1 MSATIAQPSRRTWR
15 IWPVFVGLAV
25 FALLLLVW
33 LWNWDW
39 FIPIVESRA
48 SVALGRRVTITHLHV
63 TLGRQTTIAADDVV
77 VANPDGF
84 PQSVPLAAIGRLTIV
99 ADVMNYVH
107 HRTILLPLIGVDG
120 ARIAATAL
128 ENGQN
133 NFTIKPPQSNTANQK
148 PSAPPQIG
156 DLAITDSQAHVVDP
170 RFKSNFILDISTLK
184 PTDKTPAS
192 IVVGARG
199 TYGGQP
205 ITGRF
210 VGGALLTLRDAAHP
224 YPIDL
229 HLANGQTR
237 VSMVGTVENPLN
249 FAGARVKLSFS
260 GPDMSELYPLTG
272 IPIPKTPPFSIVSNV
287 DYQKPRIRLTNLEGR
302 VGSSDLEGS
311 ISEDPGASGKPDVIM
326 DLSSRRVDLTDLG
339 GFIGTPAGKPTTP
352 GETAEQEKALAEA
365 KAKKTLLPDAPIYL
379 PKLNVAN
386 IHLKYRGEHIENKF
400 TPFDKLLATMD
411 LVDGRI
417 TLHPLEFTVAQGGI
431 ISNIDLVPQPDK
443 VLHADA
449 NIRFQRLDL
458 SRLLQATHTF
468 HGKGI
473 IGGEAKIVTNGNSL
487 ATMMGHGD
495 GEVKLALISGGNLSA
510 LLVDIAGLEFGNALL
525 SALGVP
531 NRADIQCFVTDLPL
545 RHGIMDLNVFLLD
558 TTEGRI
564 TGKGNI
570 DFTDQMLNLSLT
582 TRSKGFSIGS
592 LSGPINITGPLGSP
606 SIRPGAEIMARAGA
620 AAGLGVLLTPLGAL
634 LPTIQFGVG
643 DNNACTHAE
652 DVERQPLALPSRT
665 VTRRHRRRE

>member
-1 MSATIAQPSRRTWR
+1 MSATVARPSGRAWR
-15 IWPVFVGLAV
+15 IWPIFVGLVV
-25 FALLLLVW
+25 FGILLLIW

-39 FIPIVESRA
+39 FIPIVDSRA
-48 SVALGRRVTITHLHV
+48 SAALGRQVTITHLHV
-63 TLGRQTTIAADDVV
+63 ALGRKTTVAADGVT
-77 VANPDGF
+77 VANPAGF
-84 PQSVPLAAIGRLTIV
+84 PQSTPFADIGRLTIV
-99 ADVMNYVH
+99 ADVMNYIRN
-107 HRTILLPLIGVDG
+107 RTIVLPLIGVDK

-128 ENGQN
+128 ESGQN
-133 NFTIKPPQSNTANQK
+133 NYTITPQGGSRSDQK

-156 DLAITDSQAHVVDP
+156 DLEITDSQAHVVDP
-170 RFKSNFILDISTLK
+170 RFKSNFLLDISTTR
-184 PTDKTPAS
+184 PEAAAPSS
-192 IVVGARG
+192 IVVAARG
-199 TYGGQP
+199 TYAAQP

-210 VGGALLTLRDAAHP
+210 VGGALLSLRDAAHP

-272 IPIPKTPPFSIVSNV
+272 VPIPKTPPFSIVGNV
-287 DYQKPRIRLTNLEGR
+287 DYVKPRIRLTNLEGR

-311 ISEDPGASGKPDVIM
+311 ITEDPGSSGKPDVIM
-326 DLSSRRVDLTDLG
+326 DLASRRIDLTDLG
-339 GFIGTPAGKPTTP
+339 GFVGTPAGKATTP
-352 GETAEQEKALAEA
+352 GETTAQKHELAKAE
-365 KAKKTLLPDAPIYL
+365 AKKTLLPDTPINL
-379 PKLNVAN
+379 PKLNAAN
-386 IHLKYRGEHIENKF
+386 IHLKYRGEQIENKY
-400 TPFDKLLATMD
+400 TPFDKLLVNLD

-417 TLHPLEFTVAQGGI
+417 TLHPLDFTVAEGGI
-431 ISNIDLVPQPDK
+431 VTNIDLVPQPDK
-443 VLHADA
+443 IVHADA
-449 NIRFQRLDL
+449 DIRFHRLDL

-487 ATMMGHGD
+487 AAMMGHGD
-495 GEVKLALISGGNLSA
+495 GEVKLALLSGGNLSA

-531 NRADIQCFVTDLPL
+531 NRADIQCFVTDLPMH
-545 RHGIMDLNVFLLD
+545 HGVMDLNVFLLD

-564 TGKGNI
+564 TGKGDLN
-570 DFTDQMLNLSLT
+570 FADQMLNLTMT
-582 TRSKGFSIGS
+582 TRSKNFSVGS
-592 LSGPINITGPLGSP
+592 LPGPINITGPMGGP
-606 SIRPGAEIMARAGA
+606 SIRPGAEIIARAGA

-643 DNNACTHAE
+643 DNNACTNAE
-652 DVERQPLALPSRT
+652 TVERQPLSIHGKAVGRRT
-665 VTRRHRRRE
+665 HRAG